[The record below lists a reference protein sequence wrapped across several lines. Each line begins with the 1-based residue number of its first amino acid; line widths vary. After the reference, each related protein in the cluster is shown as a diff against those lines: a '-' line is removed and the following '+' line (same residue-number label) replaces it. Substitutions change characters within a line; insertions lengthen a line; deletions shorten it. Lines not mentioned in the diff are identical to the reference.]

1 MFHPIQTDQ
10 TTNSQFSRVFSSKA
24 FYAIGYENQWKH
36 RILVSDFIIGSRE
49 QDKCPGKYQDD
60 YPYDFFYFQVT
71 KLNIKCLNEVDC
83 VQHYPTSTVT
93 DLLMNSEQLPEIR
106 RRNSAKNGRTD
117 HTGTNQILPAA
128 AASSLE
134 SQSPQT
140 SEGKNKPERG
150 FGL

>member
-1 MFHPIQTDQ
+1 M
-10 TTNSQFSRVFSSKA
+10 
-24 FYAIGYENQWKH
+24 
-36 RILVSDFIIGSRE
+36 II
-49 QDKCPGKYQDD
+49 YMN
-60 YPYDFFYFQVT
+60 FYFQVT

-117 HTGTNQILPAA
+117 HSGTNQILPAA

-140 SEGKNKPERG
+140 SEGKKMRILKVNKYFWG
-150 FGL
+150 DILKISQ

>member
-1 MFHPIQTDQ
+1 M
-10 TTNSQFSRVFSSKA
+10 N
-24 FYAIGYENQWKH
+24 
-36 RILVSDFIIGSRE
+36 
-49 QDKCPGKYQDD
+49 
-60 YPYDFFYFQVT
+60 FYFQVT

-117 HTGTNQILPAA
+117 HSGTNQILPAA

-140 SEGKNKPERG
+140 SEGKKMRMLQVNLFQKHL
-150 FGL
+150 FLHQITHNMTKDCSFIYQISI

>member
-1 MFHPIQTDQ
+1 MDF
-10 TTNSQFSRVFSSKA
+10 
-24 FYAIGYENQWKH
+24 
-36 RILVSDFIIGSRE
+36 LVSELIVGSGE
-49 QDKCPGKYQDD
+49 QDNALGNIRMIIHYE
-60 YPYDFFYFQVT
+60 FYFQVT

-117 HTGTNQILPAA
+117 HSGTNQILTTA

-140 SEGKNKPERG
+140 SEGKKNEDIKSQ
-150 FGL
+150 

>member
-1 MFHPIQTDQ
+1 MLDPE
-10 TTNSQFSRVFSSKA
+10 SKIDA
-24 FYAIGYENQWKH
+24 LENIKMNIH
-36 RILVSDFIIGSRE
+36 VN
-49 QDKCPGKYQDD
+49 
-60 YPYDFFYFQVT
+60 FYFQVT

-117 HTGTNQILPAA
+117 HSGTNQILPAA

-140 SEGKNKPERG
+140 SEGKKMRI
-150 FGL
+150 LK